1 MKVSDL
7 EWMERY
13 TDKGHRRVIAFRP
26 HTVAVGGKVYRFVT
40 NGYYMIAVE
49 VEDGKPE
56 GDRFNMIEGSG
67 NVVGWLRKK
76 PENPKPIDFEKLK
89 AFAGEPWVVQC
100 EACDKEHSC
109 TYAGEKYLIQKP
121 GWINGVYMNRELLA
135 RTLFH
140 LRVWVGGIVQI
151 ETTSP
156 TAPIFIYG
164 PDWRALIMPML
175 KLKDDP
181 GLGPVPNLFPQEGV
195 TTEKAKGE

>member
-7 EWMERY
+7 EWMNLY
-13 TDKGHRRVIAFRP
+13 TEKDHPKDIATRP
-26 HTVAVGGKVYRFVT
+26 YIVGVDGKVYRFVT
-40 NGYYMIAVE
+40 NGHYLIAVE

-121 GWINGVYMNRELLA
+121 GWINDIYINRELLS

-140 LRVWVGGIVQI
+140 LRVGVGGIVNI

-156 TAPIFIYG
+156 TTPIYIYG
-164 PDWRALIMPML
+164 PYWRALIMPL
-175 KLKDDP
+175 RKIKDDP
-181 GLGPVPNLFPQEGV
+181 DLGPEPHLFPQEEV